1 MATDWRPKSAC
12 LGGGK
17 FADMAIAANTSY
29 LESAIMKPSKAASIL
44 AFCAGLVVAS
54 ASDAAVYTWSSVPRI
69 QDGQNVLEPVLVTG
83 SRIYWGTGRF
93 DLSWPALTTIQF
105 GGSGGVG
112 TVSSYTLSVLDRQA
126 TLAFIK
132 RANVCTAPGLS
143 QAAKDTTGGHDVLD
157 RWQTANEVFTKGYAL
172 DAMAM
177 FYYDKAVPPISIIID
192 GKAYKGF
199 KMWYKDGYSETWVM
213 MPNWSTASVK
223 LFPDP
228 APGSLKPDGPGCMES

>member
-17 FADMAIAANTSY
+17 FADMAVAANTSY

-112 TVSSYTLSVLDRQA
+112 TV
-126 TLAFIK
+126 
-132 RANVCTAPGLS
+132 
-143 QAAKDTTGGHDVLD
+143 
-157 RWQTANEVFTKGYAL
+157 
-172 DAMAM
+172 
-177 FYYDKAVPPISIIID
+177 
-192 GKAYKGF
+192 
-199 KMWYKDGYSETWVM
+199 
-213 MPNWSTASVK
+213 
-223 LFPDP
+223 
-228 APGSLKPDGPGCMES
+228 

>member
-1 MATDWRPKSAC
+1 MKLYQLAGALTVCSG
-12 LGGGK
+12 L
-17 FADMAIAANTSY
+17 MLSLNAA
-29 LESAIMKPSKAASIL
+29 
-44 AFCAGLVVAS
+44 
-54 ASDAAVYTWSSVPRI
+54 AAVYTWSSVPRI

-105 GGSGGVG
+105 DGSGGVG

-126 TLAFIK
+126 IFAFIK

-143 QAAKDTTGGHDVLD
+143 EAAKNTTSGHDVLD

-172 DAMAM
+172 DATAM

-213 MPNWSTASVK
+213 KPNWPHASVK

-228 APGSLKPDGPGCMES
+228 APASLKPDGKGCMES